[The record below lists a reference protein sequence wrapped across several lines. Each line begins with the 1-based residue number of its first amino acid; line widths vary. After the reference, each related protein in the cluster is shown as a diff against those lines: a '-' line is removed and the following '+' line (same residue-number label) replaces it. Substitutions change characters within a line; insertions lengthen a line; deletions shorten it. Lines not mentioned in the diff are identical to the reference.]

1 MFPEAQTSLEF
12 LPFNK
17 HFEPIFQT
25 MLKQYYLEVRIVIER

>member
-1 MFPEAQTSLEF
+1 MFPEAQTRLEF

-25 MLKQYYLEVRIVIER
+25 MLKQYSLEVRIVIER